1 MLAAKNIETTNSNSQ
16 MLSRWSKGKFHDFS
30 LLFTLEDVFDGRL
43 GLALEVD
50 HQMENKTFLLVNK
63 TLDAFVANS
72 LCP

>member
-50 HQMENKTFLLVNK
+50 LIDPLQATPFR
-63 TLDAFVANS
+63 DFAFQS
-72 LCP
+72 LQST